1 MSYLLCYADFLGLLL
16 VKIYGLRWFL
26 FERLMLLDV
35 CHICEW
41 NNFGFTFD
49 NILYDSFKG
58 SNRAK
63 ELQKLLS

>member
-16 VKIYGLRWFL
+16 AKIYGLRWFR
-26 FERLMLLDV
+26 FEHLMLLDV

-41 NNFGFTFD
+41 NNFVFIFD